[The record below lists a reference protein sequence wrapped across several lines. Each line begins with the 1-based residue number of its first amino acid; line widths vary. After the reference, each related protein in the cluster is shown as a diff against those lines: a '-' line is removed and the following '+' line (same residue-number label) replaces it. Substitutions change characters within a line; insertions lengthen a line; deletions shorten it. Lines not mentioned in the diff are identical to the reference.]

1 MNAVTEDE
9 MQAAMASVS
18 DVGPLGMVRWLH
30 ERMEGAKSVA
40 GRSKDGHERADH
52 LADAAHFAA
61 AIGLIA
67 AAYPVKLPGMNA
79 RTAKN

>member
-1 MNAVTEDE
+1 MNVTEEE
-9 MQAAMASVS
+9 MQAAMASVA

-30 ERMEGAKSVA
+30 ERMEGAKTVA
-40 GRSKDGHERADH
+40 ARSEDGHERADH

-67 AAYPVKLPGMNA
+67 AAYPIQLPGMNA
-79 RTAKN
+79 RTSRN

>member
-1 MNAVTEDE
+1 MNVTETE
-9 MQAAMASVS
+9 MQAAMTAVA

-40 GRSKDGHERADH
+40 ARSEDGHERGDH
-52 LADAAHFAA
+52 LADAAHFAV
-61 AIGLIA
+61 AIGIIA

-79 RTAKN
+79 STKRR